1 MSDGTRSGVN
11 CSRTDVPPTTF
22 ASVSTARLF
31 ATPGTPSSRQ
41 CPRAS
46 RATRIRSTMWSWPTT
61 TFFTSITVC
70 SRRAGRS
77 AGLLGGV
84 MGAPGSGE
92 PGEPGERGDGGEQQQ
107 DEAGAGDGVGDVLTG
122 GVGDDLRADVVVDGV
137 QLGGGRGVVRLAA

>member
-11 CSRTDVPPTTF
+11 CSRTDVPPTTP

-41 CPRAS
+41 WPRAS

-77 AGLLGGV
+77 AGLGAAVLGGV

-92 PGEPGERGDGGEQQQ
+92 PGEPGEGRDGGEQQE
-107 DEAGAGDGVGDVLTG
+107 DEAGARDGVGDVLAG
-122 GVGDDLRADVVVDGV
+122 GVGDD
-137 QLGGGRGVVRLAA
+137 